1 MSREKRS
8 LFLRFIIGFVIL
20 TGLDQWTKGL
30 VTTYLKGNPPIP
42 VLEGVFEFYYSEN
55 RGAAFGMLQEQ
66 QVFFALI
73 AMIVLGAI
81 GYMLIRMPDDRKY
94 RPLTVCLLLIGAGA
108 VGNMIDRLS
117 QSYVVDFLYFK
128 LINFP
133 FFNVADCYVTIGA
146 FCLVLLVMLYYK
158 DEDMAC
164 FSLKKKKED

>member
-1 MSREKRS
+1 
-8 LFLRFIIGFVIL
+8 
-20 TGLDQWTKGL
+20 
-30 VTTYLKGNPPIP
+30 
-42 VLEGVFEFYYSEN
+42 
-55 RGAAFGMLQEQ
+55 
-66 QVFFALI
+66 
-73 AMIVLGAI
+73 
-81 GYMLIRMPDDRKY
+81 MPDDRKY

-133 FFNVADCYVTIGA
+133 IFNVADCYVTIGA

>member
-133 FFNVADCYVTIGA
+133 IFNVADCYVTIGA